1 MRFIALVSALA
12 AIPVVAGAQPAQTF
26 ADLAGLVS
34 LEEDI
39 TVTTEAGETIEGS
52 ALAVSPSSIHLLVDG
67 DQVVLREPDVRWVR
81 QRWDDPLRDG
91 YLTGFATGAG
101 ALWGIGVVFM
111 RLEGELPS
119 AGEAFRMS
127 VASGLT
133 GLLGA
138 WIGGTIDAESRAV
151 REIYR
156 RSPRVAVVP
165 LRSGAGLS
173 VSW

>member
-1 MRFIALVSALA
+1 M
-12 AIPVVAGAQPAQTF
+12 
-26 ADLAGLVS
+26 
-34 LEEDI
+34 
-39 TVTTEAGETIEGS
+39 
-52 ALAVSPSSIHLLVDG
+52 
-67 DQVVLREPDVRWVR
+67 LREPDVRWVR

-101 ALWGIGVVFM
+101 ALWGIGVVFI

-119 AGEAFRMS
+119 AKEAFCMS

-165 LRSGAGLS
+165 LRSGAALS

>member
-12 AIPVVAGAQPAQTF
+12 AVPAVAGAQPAQTF
-26 ADLAGLVS
+26 ADLAGLVA
-34 LEEDI
+34 LEEGI

-67 DQVVLREPDVRWVR
+67 DRVVLREPDVRWVR

-101 ALWGIGVVFM
+101 ALWGIGVVFI
-111 RLEGELPS
+111 RLEGELPT
-119 AGEAFRMS
+119 AGVAFRMS
-127 VASGLT
+127 VASCLT

-138 WIGGTIDAESRAV
+138 WIGGTIDAEYRAV

-156 RSPRVAVVP
+156 RPPRVAVAP
-165 LRSGAGLS
+165 LRSGAALS

>member
-1 MRFIALVSALA
+1 M
-12 AIPVVAGAQPAQTF
+12 
-26 ADLAGLVS
+26 
-34 LEEDI
+34 
-39 TVTTEAGETIEGS
+39 
-52 ALAVSPSSIHLLVDG
+52 
-67 DQVVLREPDVRWVR
+67 LREPDVRWVR

-101 ALWGIGVVFM
+101 ALWGIGVVFIRLE

-119 AGEAFRMS
+119 AGEALRMS

-138 WIGGTIDAESRAV
+138 GIGGTIDAESRAA

-165 LRSGAGLS
+165 LRSGAALS

>member
-81 QRWDDPLRDG
+81 QRWDDPLR
-91 YLTGFATGAG
+91 
-101 ALWGIGVVFM
+101 
-111 RLEGELPS
+111 
-119 AGEAFRMS
+119 
-127 VASGLT
+127 
-133 GLLGA
+133 
-138 WIGGTIDAESRAV
+138 
-151 REIYR
+151 
-156 RSPRVAVVP
+156 RVAC
-165 LRSGAGLS
+165 
-173 VSW
+173 